1 MHILSQDLQNLD
13 QSNKGVTGFAGASVR
28 KTGQWKGQKAVMMEG
43 HTRKDKGN
51 FYYPPVR
58 PKGDNE

>member
-1 MHILSQDLQNLD
+1 MSERQD
-13 QSNKGVTGFAGASVR
+13 K
-28 KTGQWKGQKAVMMEG
+28 WKEGQKAVMMEG
-43 HTRKDKGN
+43 HTRKDKSN